1 MPLRRQDV
9 VQQALELLDDVGFP
23 DLTMRRL
30 ASALGVQPGALYWHV
45 ENKQSLL
52 AAVAE
57 AVLAQVGP
65 VPPHAPW
72 PEQLRVWA
80 DQLRQAL
87 CRYRDGAEVVASVL
101 ATRTASVDP
110 AAQAAEILRGAGMP
124 SAQARIA
131 GVNLLHFVLGHS
143 VDAQGH
149 AFMVQFGVADS
160 AEDEQCAAD
169 VFAAG
174 LDIWMAG
181 LAVVG
186 GVLDGADRAVVGATE
201 HAVVTDGSP
210 VLGSSGPAAD
220 TPRPL

>member
-57 AVLAQVGP
+57 AILAQVGP

-72 PEQLRVWA
+72 PERLRAWA

-124 SAQARIA
+124 RAQARIA

-143 VDAQGH
+143 VDVQGH
-149 AFMVQFGVADS
+149 AFMVQFGVADT
-160 AEDEQCAAD
+160 EDEQSAAD

-174 LDIWMAG
+174 LDVWLAG
-181 LAVVG
+181 LAAF
-186 GVLDGADRAVVGATE
+186 D
-201 HAVVTDGSP
+201 
-210 VLGSSGPAAD
+210 VLGSDDRRVVIGGSPEPSSGRPAAD
-220 TPRPL
+220 TPPPS

>member
-1 MPLRRQDV
+1 M
-9 VQQALELLDDVGFP
+9 
-23 DLTMRRL
+23 
-30 ASALGVQPGALYWHV
+30 
-45 ENKQSLL
+45 
-52 AAVAE
+52 
-57 AVLAQVGP
+57 
-65 VPPHAPW
+65 
-72 PEQLRVWA
+72 
-80 DQLRQAL
+80 
-87 CRYRDGAEVVASVL
+87 
-101 ATRTASVDP
+101 
-110 AAQAAEILRGAGMP
+110 
-124 SAQARIA
+124 
-131 GVNLLHFVLGHS
+131 NLLHFVLGHS